1 MSLKNVAK
9 TFMCITRL
17 HNFWINEGCANIVN
31 TDDNFE
37 NEIGYI
43 PSNITETTIA
53 GHSVLRNIIVQE
65 LTKRDLAR
73 PTFS

>member
-17 HNFWINEGCANIVN
+17 HNFCSNEGCANIVN
-31 TDDNFE
+31 ADDNFE

-43 PSNITETTIA
+43 PSDITETNFA

-65 LTKRDLAR
+65 LAQRDLER
-73 PTFS
+73 PTFN

>member
-17 HNFWINEGCANIVN
+17 HNFCINEGCTNIVN
-31 TDDNFE
+31 ADDNFE
-37 NEIGYI
+37 SEIGYI

-53 GHSVLRNIIVQE
+53 GHSVLCIIIVQE
-65 LTKRDLAR
+65 MA
-73 PTFS
+73 

>member
-17 HNFWINEGCANIVN
+17 HNFCINEGCTNIVN
-31 TDDNFE
+31 ADDNFE
-37 NEIGYI
+37 SEIGYI

-53 GHSVLRNIIVQE
+53 GHSVLRDIIVQE
-65 LTKRDLAR
+65 LAQRDLER
-73 PTFS
+73 PTFN